1 MLRAAW
7 RDVRFH
13 PVRFAMSVLAV
24 ALGVAFVSG
33 TFALRAMLSST
44 FDGIVDSTLDGDA
57 YVLPDDGSTYMPP
70 WMSEVN
76 TDGMVADSL
85 VPLITPLD
93 EVAVAFADYTGPV
106 LLVGADGTRVSSG
119 GAPSMGLVVDDAAS
133 RDQWFEI
140 TGVAPRGEGQIALEH
155 LTAQKAGL
163 GIGDTTTVVVAGQ
176 APREV
181 VVTAIVSSTN
191 GTPFAGAVV
200 VGMDEETAR
209 AAYAPTGAVGTI
221 VVRGA
226 PGTSQGDLARA
237 VAAVLPP
244 EANATVKT
252 GDTLRAE
259 ARESINAELGF
270 VSMFLMVFAV
280 IALFVGG
287 FIIANTFAMVVRQ
300 RLRETAVL
308 RAVGASRRQVFA
320 SFVAQAAIVGL
331 LGSVV
336 GVGAGFGLVAIIRQV
351 FAAIGMALSGAVPV
365 TVSGLVVPV
374 TVGVVVSMV
383 AAALPARRAS
393 RTAPVEAMRPD
404 SQDTQRS
411 TWLRGTLGSVMTL
424 AGVGCLVGAH
434 RAGDSGG
441 PLLGAAA
448 GLILVGLVVA
458 APALAPTVVRVLA
471 APVAAV
477 SKPFGTLAS
486 RNLARNRRRTASTA
500 AALMI
505 GMALVGATTV
515 LASSARAS
523 VDDLIGTQI
532 DADLLLDGNASASG
546 IPAAAVDAL
555 ADVDDAE
562 VAMVSIAFGT
572 IQPAGGSASDLIQ
585 VGVMNPTLITRGAFV
600 PTIISGDL
608 ASFDEGIAVSEP
620 VAKRMGIAFGD
631 QVTVTLARNTPLE
644 TTTVLPVQLVYTT
657 KGTSEDVVVAE
668 QTMRSLFGPDAY
680 AQVVTTWQGY
690 VIVDPG
696 ADPAAVRAQVVDIV
710 APYMVVSV
718 MDAEEFAS
726 YLSNQVQDLLK
737 IIYALI
743 ALSLVIAVLGVIN
756 TLALSVLER
765 TSEIGMMRA
774 VGMGRGQLGWTMVVE
789 GVLVASLG
797 AVLGVSAGVGIASV
811 IPSIAES
818 VGLGVLSISWPS
830 VVSLFA
836 GAVVVGVL
844 AALWPAARAARVPV
858 LQALVYE

>member
-1 MLRAAW
+1 MLRVAW
-7 RDVRFH
+7 GDVRFH

-44 FDGIVDSTLDGDA
+44 FDAIVSSTLDGDA
-57 YVLPDDGSTYMPP
+57 YVLPDDGSTYMPT
-70 WMSEVN
+70 WMSELN
-76 TDGMVADSL
+76 TDGMVSDSL
-85 VPLITPLD
+85 VPLIAPLD
-93 EVAVAFADYTGPV
+93 EVAVVFAEYTGPV
-106 LLVGADGTRVSSG
+106 LLVGADGTRVSSA
-119 GAPSMGLVVDDAAS
+119 GAPSMGRVVE
-133 RDQWFEI
+133 RDQGFAI

-155 LTAQKAGL
+155 LTAGKAGL
-163 GIGDTTTVVVAGQ
+163 GIGDTTTVVVGGQ
-176 APREV
+176 MPREV
-181 VVTAIVSSTN
+181 LITAIVTSTS

-200 VGMDEETAR
+200 VGLDEATAR

-221 VVRGA
+221 VVRAA
-226 PGTSQGDLARA
+226 PGTSQADLARA

-252 GDTLRAE
+252 GDVLRAE

-308 RAVGASRRQVFA
+308 RAVGASRWQVFG

-331 LGSVV
+331 LGSAV
-336 GVGAGFGLVAIIRQV
+336 GLGAGFGLVTIIRQV
-351 FAAIGMALSGAVPV
+351 FASMGMALSGAVPV
-365 TVSGLVVPV
+365 TISGLVVPIA
-374 TVGVVVSMV
+374 VGVGVSMV
-383 AAALPARRAS
+383 AATLPARRAS

-434 RAGDSGG
+434 RGGDSGG

-448 GLILVGLVVA
+448 GLILVGLVVV

-471 APVAAV
+471 VPVAAV
-477 SKPFGTLAS
+477 SAPFGTLAS

-523 VDDLIGTQI
+523 VDELIDTQI
-532 DADLLLDGNASASG
+532 DVDFLLDGNASASG

-555 ADVDDAE
+555 AEVTDAE
-562 VAMVSIAFGT
+562 VAMVSITFGT
-572 IQPAGGSASDLIQ
+572 IQGAGQASDLIQ
-585 VGVMNPTLITRGAFV
+585 VGVMKPSLITRGGFV
-600 PTIISGDL
+600 PTVIAGEL
-608 ASFDEGIAVSEP
+608 ASFDDGIAVSGP
-620 VAKRMGIAFGD
+620 VAKQMGITVGD
-631 QVTVTLARNTPLE
+631 QVTVTLARNTPLQ
-644 TTTVLPVQLVYTT
+644 TTAELPVQLVYTT
-657 KGTSEDVVVAE
+657 RGTSEDVVIAE
-668 QTMRSLFGPDAY
+668 QTLRSVLGPEVY

-696 ADPAAVRAQVVDIV
+696 ADAAAVRAQVVQIV

-726 YLSNQVQDLLK
+726 YLSDQVQDLLN
-737 IIYALI
+737 IVYALI
-743 ALSLVIAVLGVIN
+743 ALSLVIAVLGVVN

-765 TSEIGMMRA
+765 TSEIAMLRA

-797 AVLGVSAGVGIASV
+797 AVLGVSAGVAIASV
-811 IPSIAES
+811 IPSVGES

-830 VVSLFA
+830 VASLFV

-844 AALWPAARAARVPV
+844 AAVWPAVRAARVPV